1 MKLQYEKPKKYEGGD
16 LDGDWDVTFKIDGV
30 RAFITPQ
37 GVFSRNGKPLYNLD
51 YLKGTTFTDVE
62 VYCGS
67 WEKTI
72 SAVKT
77 QWPVDYQPV
86 DIKHIYSLDPLDQ
99 RLFYKTVTNPT
110 ELEIKLSLRRAQ
122 TIGGYEGLVLRQTR
136 YGKQTWLKV
145 KGEET
150 HDVKITGVIEGEG
163 KYKGMLG
170 AFLTAKGKV
179 GSGFTDEDR
188 RVLYDLTL
196 VGSMVEVECQKLT
209 PLGMFRHPRFKRMRF
224 DK

>member
-1 MKLQYEKPKKYEGGD
+1 MKLQYEKPKNYEGGD
-16 LDGDWDVTFKIDGV
+16 LQGDWDVTLKLDGV
-30 RAFITPQ
+30 RAFILPN

-51 YLKGTTFTDVE
+51 HLRVNAPMDVE
-62 VYCGS
+62 VFCGS

-72 SAVKT
+72 AAVKT
-77 QWPVDYQPV
+77 QWPHDYRPV
-86 DIKHIYSLDPLDQ
+86 DGKHIYSLDPLDEQ
-99 RLFYKTVTNPT
+99 LFYKTVTDPT
-110 ELEIKLSLRRAQ
+110 ELEIKVLLKHAQ
-122 TIGGYEGLVLRQTR
+122 AMNYEGLVLRQTR

-150 HDVKITGVIEGEG
+150 YDVKINGLMEGEG

-170 AFLTAKGKV
+170 AFFTAKGKV
-179 GSGFTDEDR
+179 GSGFTDEER
-188 RVLYDLTL
+188 RLLFDMSL
-196 VGSMVEVECQKLT
+196 VGETIEVECQKLT